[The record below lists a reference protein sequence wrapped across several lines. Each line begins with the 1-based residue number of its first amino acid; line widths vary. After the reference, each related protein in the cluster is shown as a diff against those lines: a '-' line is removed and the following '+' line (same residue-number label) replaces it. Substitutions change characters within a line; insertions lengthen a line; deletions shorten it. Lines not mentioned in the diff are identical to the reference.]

1 MNSLEVSIEHLV
13 DNAQARLDCAVYDE
27 QYFRAGGALTSDYGF
42 ILFWKDYEVR
52 FLHNRVRR
60 RTEMIID
67 IHSKTWVPQLV
78 AYEKRFFSDDENSL
92 AELLGWAAIAAAGLA
107 MLLSALWTL
116 LRK

>member
-1 MNSLEVSIEHLV
+1 
-13 DNAQARLDCAVYDE
+13 
-27 QYFRAGGALTSDYGF
+27 
-42 ILFWKDYEVR
+42 
-52 FLHNRVRR
+52 
-60 RTEMIID
+60 MIID

-116 LRK
+116 PRE